1 MQSPDATD
9 QPDPHAALMRHFAEN
24 AEACMQTAQEGLFQ
38 LDLAAQLLADTVAR
52 GGKILLCGAAETAFL
67 PPYLAARLGG
77 VLERERPPLPALA
90 LLGDLGWPVANPAG
104 TTQALP
110 PDMLEQLQQG
120 VAQSLVQQLQQF
132 GQMEDTLW
140 LYSTDARQP
149 YALQALA
156 AAHARDLPVLWM
168 HGGEPSDALGELDV
182 EVLLAQPRGLRLL
195 EQCLLASHVVCDAL
209 DRILLGDEEEND

>member
-1 MQSPDATD
+1 
-9 QPDPHAALMRHFAEN
+9 
-24 AEACMQTAQEGLFQ
+24 
-38 LDLAAQLLADTVAR
+38 
-52 GGKILLCGAAETAFL
+52 
-67 PPYLAARLGG
+67 
-77 VLERERPPLPALA
+77 
-90 LLGDLGWPVANPAG
+90 
-104 TTQALP
+104 
-110 PDMLEQLQQG
+110 
-120 VAQSLVQQLQQF
+120 
-132 GQMEDTLW
+132 MEDTLW

>member
-1 MQSPDATD
+1 MQSPDAPD
-9 QPDPHAALMRHFAEN
+9 QPDFHAALMRHFAEN
-24 AEACMQTAQEGLFQ
+24 TEACMQTAQEGLFQ
-38 LDLAAQLLADTVAR
+38 LDLAARVLADTVAR

-67 PPYLAARLGG
+67 PPYLASRLGG
-77 VLERERPPLPALA
+77 LLERERPPLPALA
-90 LLGDLGWPVANPAG
+90 LLSDIGWPVANPSA
-104 TTQALP
+104 TAQALP
-110 PDMLEQLQQG
+110 RDMLEQLQQG
-120 VAQSLVQQLQQF
+120 VAQSLVSQLQQF

-140 LYSTDARQP
+140 LYSMDAQQP

>member
-1 MQSPDATD
+1 MKDSALEIIARHAQDGARLREEFFRAQASDLRE
-9 QPDPHAALMRHFAEN
+9 AALRA
-24 AEACMQTAQEGLFQ
+24 ALC
-38 LDLAAQLLADTVAR
+38 LAG

-67 PPYLAARLGG
+67 PPYLASRLGG
-77 VLERERPPLPALA
+77 LLERERPPLPALA
-90 LLGDLGWPVANPAG
+90 LLSDIGWPVANPSA
-104 TTQALP
+104 TAQALP
-110 PDMLEQLQQG
+110 RDMLEQLQQG
-120 VAQSLVQQLQQF
+120 VAQSLVSQLQQF

-140 LYSTDARQP
+140 LYSIDAQQP

-209 DRILLGDEEEND
+209 DRILLGDEQEND

>member
-1 MQSPDATD
+1 MQSPDAPD
-9 QPDPHAALMRHFAEN
+9 QPDFHAALMRHFAEN
-24 AEACMQTAQEGLFQ
+24 TEACMQTAQEGLFQ
-38 LDLAAQLLADTVAR
+38 LDLVARVLADTVAR

-67 PPYLAARLGG
+67 PPYLASRLGG
-77 VLERERPPLPALA
+77 LLERERPPLPALA
-90 LLGDLGWPVANPAG
+90 LLSDIGWPVANPSA
-104 TTQALP
+104 TAQALP
-110 PDMLEQLQQG
+110 RDMLEQLQQG
-120 VAQSLVQQLQQF
+120 VAQSLVSQLQQF

-140 LYSTDARQP
+140 LYSIDAQQP
-149 YALQALA
+149 YVLQALA

-209 DRILLGDEEEND
+209 DRILLGDEQEND

>member
-1 MQSPDATD
+1 MQSPDAPD
-9 QPDPHAALMRHFAEN
+9 QPDFHAALMRPVAEN
-24 AEACMQTAQEGLFQ
+24 TEACMQTAQEGLFQ
-38 LDLAAQLLADTVAR
+38 LDLAARVLADTVAR

-67 PPYLAARLGG
+67 PPYLASRLGG
-77 VLERERPPLPALA
+77 LLERERPPLPALA
-90 LLGDLGWPVANPAG
+90 LLSDIGWPVANPSA
-104 TTQALP
+104 TAQALP
-110 PDMLEQLQQG
+110 RDMLEQLQQG
-120 VAQSLVQQLQQF
+120 VAQSLVSQLQQF

-140 LYSTDARQP
+140 LYSIDAQQP

-209 DRILLGDEEEND
+209 DRILLGDEQEND

>member
-1 MQSPDATD
+1 MQSPDAPD
-9 QPDPHAALMRHFAEN
+9 QPDFHAALMRHFAEN
-24 AEACMQTAQEGLFQ
+24 TEACMQTAQEGLFQ
-38 LDLAAQLLADTVAR
+38 LDLAARVLADTVAR

-67 PPYLAARLGG
+67 PPYLASRLGG
-77 VLERERPPLPALA
+77 LLERERPPLPALA
-90 LLGDLGWPVANPAG
+90 LLSDIGWPVANPSA
-104 TTQALP
+104 TAQALP
-110 PDMLEQLQQG
+110 RDMLEQLQQG
-120 VAQSLVQQLQQF
+120 VAQSLVSQLQQF

-140 LYSTDARQP
+140 LYSIDAQQP

-209 DRILLGDEEEND
+209 DRILLGDEQEND